1 MAKDAV
7 EAAPNVYTVLF
18 ENERVRLLEGR
29 VRPGESST
37 MHTHPAG
44 LTYILQGGKAAID
57 TSTGDHIEV
66 ELSPGRVNWKDAE
79 EHSGTNLG
87 DADIVVLF
95 FEPKSFQPDTTN
107 PTMLL
112 HRTP

>member
-1 MAKDAV
+1 MAQDAV

-44 LTYILQGGKAAID
+44 LTYILQGGKAAIA
-57 TSTGDHIEV
+57 TPAGDRFEV
-66 ELSPGRVNWKDAE
+66 ELTPGRVNWKDSG

-87 DADIVVLF
+87 QEDIVVLF
-95 FEPKSFQPDTTN
+95 FEPK
-107 PTMLL
+107 
-112 HRTP
+112 